1 MISCGVMSIVSLI
14 YSYWAIS
21 VLRKIFYVNSMNF
34 VYGVNSMM
42 LKSNLD
48 VIISAV
54 GVTVSLE

>member
-1 MISCGVMSIVSLI
+1 MMLIVSLI